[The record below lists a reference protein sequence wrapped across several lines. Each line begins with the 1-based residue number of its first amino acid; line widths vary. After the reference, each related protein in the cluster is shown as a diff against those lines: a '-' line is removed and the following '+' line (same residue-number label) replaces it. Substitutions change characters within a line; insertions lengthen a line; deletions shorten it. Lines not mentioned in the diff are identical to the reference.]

1 MRYRKSLVQE
11 RAAAVKRIQKVL
23 EGSNIK
29 LASVARAMMGV
40 SGRAML
46 DAIVAGQTNPQA
58 MAALAKGRLRTQL
71 PQLQPALSG
80 RIQPPQ
86 RCLLAP
92 RLAPVDCLGEALA
105 LCSDELEQRL
115 RPVTA
120 DVERLCTI
128 PGVKHKTA

>member
-23 EGSNIK
+23 EGGNIK

-86 RCLLAP
+86 RFVSTKARSC
-92 RLAPVDCLGEALA
+92 
-105 LCSDELEQRL
+105 
-115 RPVTA
+115 
-120 DVERLCTI
+120 
-128 PGVKHKTA
+128 